1 MIQSEKNKLIGDK
14 RRLTTVKRKSQIC
27 KSFKFKVLRSS
38 LTSLQKEQ
46 LKMYFV
52 EAKWIYNYLLSH
64 QDGLYEIKTK
74 YKELSNI
81 TRLDKDKNEVNVTI
95 SHITSSI
102 KQELIQSIC
111 NEIKGLSV
119 LKKKGYNAGKLK
131 YKSEINSINLKQYGN
146 THSIRG
152 SRFKIQGIKQP
163 IRVSGL
169 KQISKYDNINFANA
183 KLLYDG
189 YDYYITL
196 TCYIDKEPEKNI
208 EYKNDIIGLDFGVK
222 TTITASNGD
231 KANVLVR
238 ESDTLKK
245 LQRKL
250 ARQQKRSN
258 SWYKTKSLIRKQYTH
273 LNNKKNDFANKIVHK
288 LLIENKIIVMQD
300 EQISSWKTD
309 MMAEKIQHSVLGRI
323 KSKLVQSNRVVI
335 LDKLY
340 PTTKYCFNCGSK
352 YDITLDERTYICPTC
367 GYKEDR
373 DIHAA
378 KNMIY
383 LYQQYKDAVGTTD
396 TSKPVKLKFDKN
408 LLRSW
413 KQQIL

>member
-14 RRLTTVKRKSQIC
+14 RRLTAVKRKSKIR

-46 LKMYFV
+46 LKMQFV

-64 QDGLYEIKTK
+64 QDGLFEIKTK
-74 YKELSNI
+74 YKELVNI

-95 SHITSSI
+95 SYVGSSI

-119 LKKKGYNAGKLK
+119 IKKKGHNVGKLK
-131 YKSEINSINLKQYGN
+131 FKSEINSINLKQYGN

-169 KQISKYDNINFANA
+169 KQISKYQNIEFANA

-189 YDYYITL
+189 YDYYIVL
-196 TCYIDKEPEKNI
+196 TCYIDKKPEQNT

-222 TTITASNGD
+222 TNITTSNGD
-231 KANVLVR
+231 KINVLVR

-245 LQRKL
+245 LQCKL

-258 SWYKTKSLIRKQYTH
+258 SWYKTRSLIRKQYTH
-273 LNNKKNDFANKIVHK
+273 LNNKKTDFANKIVHM
-288 LLIENKIIVMQD
+288 LLTENKIIVMQD
-300 EQISSWKTD
+300 EQISNWKID

-323 KSKLVQSNRVVI
+323 KSKLMQSNRVVV
-335 LDKLY
+335 LDKWY
-340 PTTKYCFNCGSK
+340 PTTKYCSNCGSE
-352 YDITLDERTYICPTC
+352 YDIKLEERTYVCPTC
-367 GYKEDR
+367 GCKEDR

-383 LYQQYKDAVGTTD
+383 FYQQYKDAVGTTD
-396 TSKPVKLKFDKN
+396 TSKPVKLKFTNN
-408 LLRSW
+408 LLRSR
-413 KQQIL
+413 KQQSL

>member
-14 RRLTTVKRKSQIC
+14 RRLTAVKRKSQIC
-27 KSFKFKVLRSS
+27 KTFKFKVLRSS

-46 LKMYFV
+46 LKMQFV

-64 QDGLYEIKTK
+64 QDGLFEIKTK

-95 SHITSSI
+95 SYVGSSI

-119 LKKKGYNAGKLK
+119 LKKKGHNVGKLK
-131 YKSEINSINLKQYGN
+131 FKSEINSINLKQYGN

-163 IRVSGL
+163 ILVSGL
-169 KQISKYDNINFANA
+169 KQISKYQNIEFANA

-189 YDYYITL
+189 YDYHIVL
-196 TCYIDKEPEKNI
+196 TCYIDKEPEQNI
-208 EYKNDIIGLDFGVK
+208 EYKNDIIGLDFGVQ
-222 TTITASNGD
+222 TTINTSNGD
-231 KANVLVR
+231 KVTVLVR

-245 LQRKL
+245 LQCKL

-258 SWYKTKSLIRKQYTH
+258 SWYKTRSLIRKQYTH

-288 LLIENKIIVMQD
+288 LLTENKITVMQN
-300 EQISSWKTD
+300 EQIRKWKTD
-309 MMAEKIQHSVLGRI
+309 TMAEKVHHSVLGRI
-323 KSKLVQSNRVVI
+323 KSKLMQSNRVVV
-335 LDKLY
+335 LDKWY
-340 PTTKYCFNCGSK
+340 PTTKYCYNCGSE
-352 YDITLDERTYICPTC
+352 YDIKLEERTYVCPIC

-383 LYQQYKDAVGTTD
+383 FYQQYKDTVGTTD

-413 KQQIL
+413 KQQSL

>member
-1 MIQSEKNKLIGDK
+1 MIQSDKNKLIGYK
-14 RRLTTVKRKSQIC
+14 RRLTMVRRKNQIC

-46 LKMYFV
+46 LKMQFV

-64 QDGLYEIKTK
+64 QDGLFEIKTK
-74 YKELSNI
+74 YKELTNI
-81 TRLDKDKNEVNVTI
+81 TRLDKDRNEINVTI
-95 SHITSSI
+95 KYVGSSI
-102 KQELIQSIC
+102 KQELIQLIC

-119 LKKKGYNAGKLK
+119 LKKKGHAVGKLK
-131 YKSEINSINLKQYGN
+131 FKSEINSINLKQYGN

-169 KQISKYDNINFANA
+169 KQISKYQNIEFANA

-189 YDYYITL
+189 YDYYIAL
-196 TCYIDKEPEKNI
+196 TCYIDKEPEQDI
-208 EYKNDIIGLDFGVK
+208 EYTNDITGLDFGVK
-222 TTITASNGD
+222 TNITTSNGD
-231 KANVLVR
+231 KVTVLVR

-250 ARQQKRSN
+250 ARQKEQSN
-258 SWYKTKSLIRKQYTH
+258 SWYKTRSLIRKQYTH
-273 LNNKKNDFANKIVHK
+273 LNNKKNDFANKIVHR
-288 LLIENKIIVMQD
+288 LLTENKIIVMQD
-300 EQISSWKTD
+300 EQLPKWKTD
-309 MMAEKIQHSVLGRI
+309 MMAEKVQHSVLGRI
-323 KSKLVQSNRVVI
+323 KSKLMQSNRVVV

-340 PTTKYCFNCGSK
+340 PTTKYCSNCGSK
-352 YDITLDERTYICPTC
+352 YDITLDERTYVCPTC

-383 LYQQYKDAVGTTD
+383 FYQQYKDALGTTD

-408 LLRSW
+408 LLRSR
-413 KQQIL
+413 KQQRL